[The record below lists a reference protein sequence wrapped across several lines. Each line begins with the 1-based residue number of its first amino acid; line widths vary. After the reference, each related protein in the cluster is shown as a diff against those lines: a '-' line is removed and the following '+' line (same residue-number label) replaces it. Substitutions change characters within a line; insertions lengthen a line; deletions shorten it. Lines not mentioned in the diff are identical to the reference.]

1 MKSLRTIAPGMLLL
15 ALAAAAGQGITRMGG
30 VRHMMP
36 HRSPA
41 AIRGLAVAFMGV
53 DVLVVV
59 ALIGLLLVRDQ
70 WPPKTIERYF
80 PLTARWSWGILLVVV
95 ILAYFA
101 LGPGFLFLF
110 TLLRK

>member
-1 MKSLRTIAPGMLLL
+1 MRALRKIAPGLLLL
-15 ALAAAAGQGITRMGG
+15 ALAAEAAQGIARVGG
-30 VRHMMP
+30 LRKMMP

-41 AIRGLAVAFMGV
+41 ALRGMAVAFMSV
-53 DVLVVV
+53 DVLVVA

-70 WPPKTIERYF
+70 WPPKIIERYF
-80 PLTARWSWGILLVVV
+80 PLTARWSWTILMAVV

-110 TLLRK
+110 TLLRQ